1 MALGI
6 TLLFHKFGE
15 TLLHLSLIHILLFGI
30 LTGHL
35 GNGVFAHPEGDV
47 DLTVLIGLELLLIGV
62 AHEVGAGNLEGAAF
76 DLVVIGCLHHLQGA
90 GLRMVDVYKRQ

>member
-1 MALGI
+1 MHRHGDGFAGLN
-6 TLLFHKFGE
+6 
-15 TLLHLSLIHILLFGI
+15 LHGLVIRQDILLSI

-35 GNGVFAHPEGDV
+35 GNGVLAHPEGDV

-76 DLVVIGCLHHLQGA
+76 DLVVIGCLYHL
-90 GLRMVDVYKRQ
+90 